1 MRLRVSG
8 FLLLLCLLLSGISA
22 VGAQEAPLKVVATY
36 SILGDLVQNVAGD
49 NIELTVLV
57 GPDGDSHT
65 YEPTPQDMVTLSQA
79 NIIFENGLEFETW
92 LDELYEASGSTAQR
106 VVVSDGIEPL
116 AFVEGEHAHEHE
128 EEHAGEE
135 ADHAHEHGDASD
147 LSVWAGEWVSTSAY
161 DAEAFQPAFDAVVAS
176 TPELNAD
183 TVHAYFDEGY
193 RTSFD
198 TFLVEGET
206 VTLTSEAGSAACD
219 YAYTGTTPVIQV
231 AGEVWSVFETN
242 DENCTEYRYLLL
254 SPPHAVEA
262 GASLHFHM
270 IYGSAL
276 PEEIAESSGIWV
288 PALYPAGTDAA
299 ALVNMWVAN
308 ARLLGVYIAGVNGI
322 EAAMTEEEQSAQA
335 SATGGEA
342 HEHEDEHVEITDLIP
357 WDGSWISTRRYSD
370 LPDMQAA
377 YETIAEIVGVSVEEA
392 EAFIHSVEHVDFDDM
407 IVEGSQVIYVDGN
420 TRLTCTYEVV
430 GEDIAMFVGVP
441 FGTWYQ
447 WETSDAGCESYRY
460 VLATSIHSG
469 DFGDVPNFH
478 LRYGSVSFEELTE
491 LPENATWF
499 ATVGPEALTAEVYVN
514 SYTTGA
520 QGWAAFML
528 AERGDS
534 SMLDAMLAGGEGETH
549 DHEHE
554 EDEHGH
560 EHGEFDPHIW
570 HDPNNALVMVENI
583 RAALVAADAAN
594 AAEYEANAAAYSA
607 QLQGLDAYIR
617 QQVATIPEAN
627 RLLFTS
633 HDTFGYFGE
642 EYGFAIDSAIES
654 VSTET
659 ADPSAGEIAA
669 LVTEIQESSVPAI
682 FAENITNPALIEQIA
697 REAGVTV
704 APTLYTDALG
714 QPGTRGETYLSMMRY
729 NIDTIAAAL
738 SGQN

>member
-262 GASLHFHM
+262 GA
-270 IYGSAL
+270 
-276 PEEIAESSGIWV
+276 V
-288 PALYPAGTDAA
+288 
-299 ALVNMWVAN
+299 
-308 ARLLGVYIAGVNGI
+308 
-322 EAAMTEEEQSAQA
+322 
-335 SATGGEA
+335 
-342 HEHEDEHVEITDLIP
+342 
-357 WDGSWISTRRYSD
+357 
-370 LPDMQAA
+370 
-377 YETIAEIVGVSVEEA
+377 
-392 EAFIHSVEHVDFDDM
+392 
-407 IVEGSQVIYVDGN
+407 
-420 TRLTCTYEVV
+420 C
-430 GEDIAMFVGVP
+430 
-441 FGTWYQ
+441 
-447 WETSDAGCESYRY
+447 
-460 VLATSIHSG
+460 TSI
-469 DFGDVPNFH
+469 
-478 LRYGSVSFEELTE
+478 
-491 LPENATWF
+491 
-499 ATVGPEALTAEVYVN
+499 
-514 SYTTGA
+514 
-520 QGWAAFML
+520 
-528 AERGDS
+528 
-534 SMLDAMLAGGEGETH
+534 
-549 DHEHE
+549 
-554 EDEHGH
+554 
-560 EHGEFDPHIW
+560 
-570 HDPNNALVMVENI
+570 
-583 RAALVAADAAN
+583 
-594 AAEYEANAAAYSA
+594 
-607 QLQGLDAYIR
+607 
-617 QQVATIPEAN
+617 
-627 RLLFTS
+627 
-633 HDTFGYFGE
+633 
-642 EYGFAIDSAIES
+642 
-654 VSTET
+654 
-659 ADPSAGEIAA
+659 
-669 LVTEIQESSVPAI
+669 
-682 FAENITNPALIEQIA
+682 
-697 REAGVTV
+697 
-704 APTLYTDALG
+704 
-714 QPGTRGETYLSMMRY
+714 
-729 NIDTIAAAL
+729 
-738 SGQN
+738 